1 MKIDFDILSA
11 ILDAYPY
18 QVVFCDRNHIIRY
31 MNKDARERYAGKI
44 SVGDSI
50 FGCHNQSSC
59 QKIEAFLARADAGE
73 EEMFEAIN
81 PTAREREFFTPV
93 RDQNGTV
100 IGYFERHEYYGDLK
114 NDGKSGSGN

>member
-1 MKIDFDILSA
+1 MKIDISILSA

-18 QVVFCDRNHIIRY
+18 QVVFCDRNHVIQY

-44 SVGDSI
+44 SIGDSI

-81 PTAREREFFTPV
+81 PAKQEREFFTPV
-93 RDQNGTV
+93 RDEYGAV
-100 IGYFERHEYYGDLK
+100 IGYFERHEFYGELK
-114 NDGKSGSGN
+114 DDRKSGSGN